1 MLVLTAMTAAA
12 QNVAIVN
19 PPANEDNNQQV
30 AYNNNLG
37 NQNNINLQET
47 NIFNEQNNP
56 PQVQAQIQEQVQQAS
71 NPSRGNFINTNNDNP
86 VNNVR
91 QQKYGQS
98 IQIPSGSGSYSGSS
112 GKASVK
118 THTHKSFAFVMKKT
132 FKSKYSHPRNYSHK
146 KKVKKCHS
154 F

>member
-1 MLVLTAMTAAA
+1 MLVLSAMTAAA

-30 AYNNNLG
+30 AFNDNLG

-47 NIFNEQNNP
+47 NLFNQQKNP
-56 PQVQAQIQEQVQQAS
+56 QQIQVQAQVQQAS
-71 NPSRGNFINTNNDNP
+71 EPNRGNFINTNNANP

-98 IQIPSGSGSYSGSS
+98 IQISSGGGSYSGSS

-118 THTHKSFAFVMKKT
+118 THTHKSLEYVIKKT
-132 FKSKYSHPRNYSHK
+132 FKPKYKHPKHYSHK
-146 KKVKKCHS
+146 NRVKKCHS